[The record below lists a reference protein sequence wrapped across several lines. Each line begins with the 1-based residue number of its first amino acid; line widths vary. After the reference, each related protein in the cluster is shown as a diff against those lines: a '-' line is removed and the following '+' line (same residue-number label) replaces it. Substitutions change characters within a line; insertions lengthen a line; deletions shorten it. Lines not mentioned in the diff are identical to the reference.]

1 MMTVFVDSTQ
11 NTEAQVHSLLSA
23 QSVVMRKGIRKLNI
37 KIFSHRIFT
46 VKIFYCYS
54 DAALLPD

>member
-1 MMTVFVDSTQ
+1 MMTVFVDVDSTQ

-23 QSVVMRKGIRKLNI
+23 QSVVMRMGIRKLNI

-46 VKIFYCYS
+46 DKIFYCYS
-54 DAALLPD
+54 DAAC